1 MKAEILMELQEG
13 IYGKDFSVADAPDM
27 LFSEVSLGA
36 ELTYI

>member
-1 MKAEILMELQEG
+1 MKAEIAMVLPEG